1 MTYDNA
7 AGCGGVKVAAEL
19 DTAVYTS
26 LDEVSASLTSQD
38 AEVQTNAAAN
48 EQAESKATEVDENQT
63 EA

>member
-1 MTYDNA
+1 M
-7 AGCGGVKVAAEL
+7 EL